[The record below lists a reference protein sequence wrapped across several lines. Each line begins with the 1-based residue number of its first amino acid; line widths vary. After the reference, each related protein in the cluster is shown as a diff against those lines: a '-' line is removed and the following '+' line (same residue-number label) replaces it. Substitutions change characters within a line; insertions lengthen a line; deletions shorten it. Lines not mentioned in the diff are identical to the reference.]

1 MKYNKVLYLFFVG
14 LLVTAATLTVNS
26 CKDKEETFPNP
37 TVALSA
43 TTFSGKIG
51 QTASVTVTVTA
62 PAGFKS
68 LKITKYKGT
77 DIDASFGTSGTET
90 LTEATHTH
98 TYVLAAEG
106 LSTPIR
112 FKFTAED
119 NKGQTGTGDFIIT
132 TEPSVAY
139 LLTTYDW
146 LWKSKAGKVFAADPE
161 SEQILDCEKDNYYI
175 FNADGTYDLKYG
187 PITGTGGGTCDF
199 DGFRAPT
206 TWTLNTDET
215 ELTIKAV
222 SVFDPTDIQTEVYKI
237 TSATN
242 AAIKSTQSVDLTAF
256 GGIVYDWKFEWS
268 AKPK

>member
-1 MKYNKVLYLFFVG
+1 MKYNKVIYLFFMG
-14 LLVTAATLTVNS
+14 LLATAITMSS
-26 CKDKEETFPNP
+26 CKDEETFPIP
-37 TVALSA
+37 IVTLSA

-51 QTASVTVTVTA
+51 QTATTTATVVA
-62 PAGFKS
+62 PGGLKS

-77 DIDASFGTSGTET
+77 DVDASFGTGGTET
-90 LTEATHTH
+90 LTDLTHTH
-98 TYVLAAEG
+98 SYVLAAEG

-119 NKGQTGTGDFIIT
+119 NKGQIGTADFIIT

-146 LWKSKAGKVFAADPE
+146 LWKSKVGKVFSTDPGE
-161 SEQILDCEKDNYYI
+161 SEQIVDCEKDNFYS
-175 FNADGTYDLKYG
+175 FKADGSYTLNYG
-187 PITGTGGGTCDF
+187 ALTGSGGGTCDF

-206 TWTLNTDET
+206 TWTLNAGET

-222 SVFDPTDIQTEVYKI
+222 NVFDPTDIQTELYKI
-237 TSATN
+237 TSATVTSV
-242 AAIKSTQSVDLTAF
+242 KSTQTVDLTAF
-256 GGIVYDWKFEWS
+256 GGIVYDWKFEWT